1 MITLFSVSCFWLMS
15 LLPPEDEKSH
25 LGKTLPQDIPYLTT
39 DRPAHRGKIL
49 ALVTSCDRIGPGNKS
64 TGYELTELARAY
76 YVFQANGFEVDV
88 ASPKGGEPPVVID
101 WDDMGAFDFA
111 FLNDTMAQHKVFHSL
126 PVAHINTGEY
136 EAIYLVGG
144 KGAVVDFP
152 DNEHVQSIVREMYSS
167 GRVVG
172 AVCHGPAALVNVK
185 LENGGALLKNKK
197 VCGFTNKEEL
207 LLTPDAAETFPFLLQ
222 DKLVEKGA
230 HFFEGYMYLENVVR
244 DDNLVTGQNP
254 WSTWRTAE
262 SMIEAMGYTPQRREK
277 TAEENTVEI
286 LAAYEKQGYKE
297 AKNLIAAS
305 PVQPFD
311 RMLLAMHGMVAAWQ
325 WEIGKTFDLIAL
337 LASAKHTQATHQNK

>member
-1 MITLFSVSCFWLMS
+1 M
-15 LLPPEDEKSH
+15 
-25 LGKTLPQDIPYLTT
+25 
-39 DRPAHRGKIL
+39 
-49 ALVTSCDRIGPGNKS
+49 
-64 TGYELTELARAY
+64 
-76 YVFQANGFEVDV
+76 FQANGFDVDV

-111 FLNDTMAQHKVFHSL
+111 FLNDSIAQHKVLHSL
-126 PVAHINTGEY
+126 PVAHINASDY

-152 DNEHVQSIVREMYSS
+152 GNEHIQSIVREMYSS

-185 LENGGALLKNKK
+185 LGNGGALLKNKK

-207 LLTPDAAETFPFLLQ
+207 LLMPDAAEIFPFLLQ

-230 HFFEGYMYLENVVR
+230 HFSEGYMYLENVVR
-244 DDNLVTGQNP
+244 DGNLVTGQNP

-277 TAEENTVEI
+277 TAEENTVKI
-286 LAAYEKQGYKE
+286 LAVYEKQGYKE
-297 AKNLIAAS
+297 AKNLIIES
-305 PVQPFD
+305 TGQPFD